1 MRDVVGGGF
10 IGVNGG
16 ATLSDPTADHRHQ
29 VDFVGD
35 HERQS
40 APAALG
46 GSNRRSGPCR
56 SGSRSRQ
63 HRSRELARPEG
74 GSARPASESDDQGES
89 HLFLRSVPLSIGC
102 DTEVFPWVDGCR
114 FKGDLGVGFHNAP
127 RSFPSVSQSYPTDIG
142 CRVSEKMRLRYWQY
156 QLDGLRHVRK
166 DETYRSEEGRLS
178 RRKFRKKETI

>member
-16 ATLSDPTADHRHQ
+16 ALSDPTADHRHQ
-29 VDFVGD
+29 IDFVGD

-46 GSNRRSGPCR
+46 RPHRRSGACR

-63 HRSRELARPEG
+63 HRSREPARPEG
-74 GSARPASESDDQGES
+74 GSARPASESDDLGES

-102 DTEVFPWVDGCR
+102 DTKFFPGWTVAGAR
-114 FKGDLGVGFHNAP
+114 AISGWASIMPHVHFHQSHSRIQPISAP
-127 RSFPSVSQSYPTDIG
+127 CPGISWAAADFPCHPIISG
-142 CRVSEKMRLRYWQY
+142 ANLRLIR
-156 QLDGLRHVRK
+156 G
-166 DETYRSEEGRLS
+166 
-178 RRKFRKKETI
+178 